1 MRIFTRI
8 AASAVFGGLLSIVVS
23 GPALAQTIPCGG
35 SFSGFMDQ
43 VASEAARR
51 GLPQTA
57 IRSVVNVAQR
67 NERVLRFDRAQGV
80 FRQTFLEFSQRSI
93 SGSRLRIGAEK
104 NSQFRAV
111 FERAERE
118 FGVPPEV
125 ILAFWA
131 LETDY
136 GAVQG
141 DFNTVSALATL
152 AHDCRRPE
160 LFQPELF
167 AAIALAA
174 QGDLDPATMTGAWA
188 GEIGMVQ
195 MLPEDILE
203 RGMDG
208 DNDGHVRLKT
218 SAPDAIMTA
227 ARLVADLGWVANEPW
242 LQEVTVPA
250 DFPWEQAG
258 LDRPMTVRDLRA
270 MGVRA
275 RAGNL
280 QPGGASASLLLPQGR
295 NGPKFITYRNY
306 NVYREWNHSFVYQ
319 ASVSYMATRIGG
331 AQRYD
336 AGTPDTGLNGDQMLQ
351 LQRVLEQRGYDVGG
365 VDGVLGAKTRAAV
378 RQEQLRLGMP
388 ADAWPTPALLAQY

>member
-1 MRIFTRI
+1 MRFITRFTAI
-8 AASAVFGGLLSIVVS
+8 AALGLTISTPV
-23 GPALAQTIPCGG
+23 LAQSIPCGG
-35 SFSGFMDQ
+35 NFSGFMGK
-43 VASEAARR
+43 VAEEAANR
-51 GLPQTA
+51 GLPDNA
-57 IRSVVNVAQR
+57 IRAVVAAAQHDPQ
-67 NERVLRFDRAQGV
+67 VLRFDRAQGV

-104 NSQFRAV
+104 ARQFSAV
-111 FERAERE
+111 FDRAQRE
-118 FGVPPEV
+118 YGVPAEV

-131 LETDY
+131 METDY
-136 GAVQG
+136 GVVQG
-141 DFNTVSALATL
+141 NFNTVSALATL

-167 AAIALAA
+167 AAIALTA
-174 QGDLDPATMTGAWA
+174 QGDLNPVTMTGAWA

-203 RGMDG
+203 RGVDG

-258 LDRPMTVRDLRA
+258 SDRLTTVGQLRA
-270 MGVRA
+270 LGVQA
-275 RAGNL
+275 RFGNL
-280 QPGGASASLLLPQGR
+280 ENDNAPATLMLPQGR

-306 NVYREWNHSFVYQ
+306 DVYRKWNHSFVYQ

-331 AQRYD
+331 AERYD
-336 AGTPDTGLNGDQMLQ
+336 AGSPDTGLNGDQMVQ
-351 LQRVLEQRGYDVGG
+351 LQRKLERLGHDVGG
-365 VDGVLGAKTRAAV
+365 ADGVLGAKTRAAI
-378 RQEQLRLGMP
+378 RTEQLRLGMP
-388 ADAWPTPALLAQY
+388 ADAWPTPELLNRL